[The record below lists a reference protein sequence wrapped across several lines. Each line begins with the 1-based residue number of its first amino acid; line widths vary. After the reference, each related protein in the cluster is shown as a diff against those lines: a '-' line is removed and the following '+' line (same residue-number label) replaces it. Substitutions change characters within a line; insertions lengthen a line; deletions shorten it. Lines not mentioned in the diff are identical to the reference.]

1 LEEPEIADA
10 KVEEESSKE
19 VELQPLNDVS
29 TQNSIEEIK
38 EPNLGDSV
46 GVDSLIFESEGP
58 VLSAS

>member
-38 EPNLGDSV
+38 QPNLDDSV
-46 GVDSLIFESEGP
+46 AVHSPIFESEGP